1 MARSSERIAAGTPLL
16 QVRDVAVEFRTVD
29 GTVHAVEGVD
39 LDLAAGETLAIVGES
54 GSGKSTTAMAVI
66 GLLPGNGKVTK
77 GSILFEGEDLVGAP
91 ESVMRGIR
99 GGSIGLVPQ
108 DPMSNLN
115 PVAKIGTQVAETLL
129 AHGLA
134 TRRDVDRKVVETLA
148 AAGLPDAKER
158 AKQYPHEFSGGM
170 RQRAL
175 IAIGLACNPKLLI
188 ADEPTSAL
196 DVTVQRTILDQLQR
210 MTGELGTAL
219 MLITHDLGLAAER
232 ASRVVVMHRGR
243 IVEQGPARQILEDP
257 QEAYT
262 QALVKAAPSVAAVR
276 LRPEAF
282 RKLTS
287 TSDEPTD
294 AAAPATPAAP
304 AGETPDVAPAA
315 VVVEPVEAAPAAAPD
330 YIVEVEDLTKVF
342 KVRGSKEDFVAVDN
356 VSFAIPRG
364 ETVAIVG
371 ESGSGKTT
379 TARMMLKVI
388 DPTSGIIRFD
398 GEDVASLKG
407 KQLSSFRQRVQ
418 PIFQD
423 PYSSLNPMFSIERLI
438 QEPLDFCKRGSSK
451 ERQARVRQ
459 LLDDV
464 ALPQSMLRRYPS
476 ELSGGQRQRVAIARA
491 LALSPDL
498 IVCDEPVSAL
508 DVLVQDQILRLL
520 GDLQREYGLSYL
532 FISHDLAVVRLISD
546 YVCVMKDGVLVE
558 AATSEEIFT
567 NPRDPYTRRLLAS
580 IPGNELDIAV

>member
-1 MARSSERIAAGTPLL
+1 MPDTASRPSVGSPLL
-16 QVRDVAVEFRTVD
+16 SVRDLAVEFRTID
-29 GTVHAVEGVD
+29 GPVRAVENVN
-39 LDLAAGETLAIVGES
+39 LEIAVGETVAIVGES
-54 GSGKSTTAMAVI
+54 GSGKSTTAMAII
-66 GLLPGNGKVTK
+66 GLLPGNGKATQ
-77 GSILFEGEDLVGAP
+77 GSINLDGEELIGAS
-91 ESVMRGIR
+91 ESVMRRIR
-99 GGSIGLVPQ
+99 GRMIGLVPQ

-134 TRRDVDRKVVETLA
+134 TRKNVDQRVIETLA
-148 AAGLPDAKER
+148 AAGLPDAAER

-175 IAIGLACNPKLLI
+175 IAIGLACDPQLLI

-196 DVTVQRTILDQLQR
+196 DVTVQKTILDQLGR
-210 MTGELGTAL
+210 MTEESRTSVL
-219 MLITHDLGLAAER
+219 LITHDLGLAAER
-232 ASRVVVMHRGR
+232 ASRVIVMHRGR

-262 QALVKAAPSVAAVR
+262 KALVAAAPSVAAVR
-276 LRPEAF
+276 LRPELFA
-282 RKLTS
+282 R
-287 TSDEPTD
+287 
-294 AAAPATPAAP
+294 PAAP
-304 AGETPDVAPAA
+304 VAETAEPAKPVDNI
-315 VVVEPVEAAPAAAPD
+315 VVVEN
-330 YIVEVEDLTKVF
+330 LTKMY
-342 KVRGSKEDFVAVDN
+342 KVRGSKEDLAAVKD

-388 DPTSGIIRFD
+388 EPSEGVITFEGQ
-398 GEDVASLKG
+398 DVTQLKG
-407 KQLSSFRQRVQ
+407 RQLREFRQKVQ

-423 PYSSLNPMFSIERLI
+423 PYSSLNPMFTIERI
-438 QEPLDFCKRGSSK
+438 ISEPLDFYKRGSGK
-451 ERQARVRQ
+451 ERAQRVRQ

-464 ALPQSMLRRYPS
+464 ALPQTMLRRYPA

-491 LALSPDL
+491 LALSPEL

-508 DVLVQDQILRLL
+508 DVLVQDQVLRLL

-546 YVCVMKDGVLVE
+546 YVCVMKDGALVE
-558 AATSEEIFT
+558 AASSEEIFT